1 MPTKIVSVVL
11 RPQIM
16 ETKHRIIQEATHLF
30 LRLGIRSVSMD
41 EISTQLGISK
51 KTLYQHFQDK
61 DELVDLVLK
70 EQIVHMQAE
79 TEQTVKSSSNAVEE
93 IFNTMDMMVK
103 HSRNMHPMVLF
114 DLQKYHFTSFQKFL
128 AYKNTFLLNI
138 ISNNLKK
145 GVEEGFYRSDIKI
158 DILAKFRLETLMI
171 GFNMDAFPPEQYNV
185 TEVSLVIIENF
196 LYGLAT
202 EKGFNMIEKYKINRK
217 AIIT

>member
-1 MPTKIVSVVL
+1 
-11 RPQIM
+11 M
-16 ETKHRIIQEATHLF
+16 ETKQRIIQEATVLY

-41 EISTQLGISK
+41 DISTQLGISK
-51 KTLYQHFQDK
+51 KTLYQHFEDK
-61 DELVDLVLK
+61 DQLVDVVLQERVK
-70 EQIVHMQAE
+70 NMQTE
-79 TEQTVKSSSNAVEE
+79 TLQTVDSATNAIEE

-103 HSRNMHPMVLF
+103 HSRNMNPMVLF
-114 DLQKYHFTSFQKFL
+114 DLQKYHFPSFQKFL
-128 AYKNTFLLNI
+128 TYKNDFLLKI

-171 GFNMDAFPPEQYNV
+171 GFNMDAFPTEKYNV

-202 EKGFNMIEKYKINRK
+202 EKGFNMIETYKNNRK
-217 AIIT
+217 SNYNINQ

>member
-1 MPTKIVSVVL
+1 
-11 RPQIM
+11 M
-16 ETKHRIIQEATHLF
+16 ETKQRIIQEATVLY

-41 EISTQLGISK
+41 DISTQLGISK
-51 KTLYQHFQDK
+51 KTLYQHFEDK
-61 DELVDLVLK
+61 DQLVDVVLQERVK
-70 EQIVHMQAE
+70 NMQAE
-79 TEQTVKSSSNAVEE
+79 TLQTVDSATNAIEE

-103 HSRNMHPMVLF
+103 HSRNMNPMVLF
-114 DLQKYHFTSFQKFL
+114 DLQKYHFPSFQKFL
-128 AYKNTFLLNI
+128 AYKNDFLLKI

-171 GFNMDAFPPEQYNV
+171 GFNMDAFPTEKYNV

-202 EKGFNMIEKYKINRK
+202 EKGFNMIETYKNNRK
-217 AIIT
+217 SNYNINQ